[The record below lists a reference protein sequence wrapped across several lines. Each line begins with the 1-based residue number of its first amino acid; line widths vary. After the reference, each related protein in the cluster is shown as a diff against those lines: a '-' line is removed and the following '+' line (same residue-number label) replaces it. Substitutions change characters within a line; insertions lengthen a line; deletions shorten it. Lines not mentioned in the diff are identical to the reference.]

1 MWDWMVLFMPDRL
14 KVALIG
20 CGFWGSNHAR
30 VYFELDDICEL
41 IAVCDIDK
49 GRAERVAKRYGCRAY
64 TDYRELLRNCRPEAV
79 SVCTPSSTHF
89 EIAYE
94 IVRSGVD
101 VLVEKPMCTSTDD
114 ALKLVSEA
122 ERMDVVLIPGHIE
135 CFNPGV
141 RRVKSMIE
149 EGRLGDILML
159 TAKRVS
165 YWPERIGDVG
175 IVMDTVIHDIY
186 VFRYLLSEDPVEV
199 YAVAGRLMHRFE
211 DYVGVILRYKGSTIG
226 FIEANWMTPRKVR
239 NLTVTGSNAI
249 VSLDY
254 LTQEIVYEN
263 RDSIMTPIARW
274 DEPLKLELKHF
285 VEASL
290 GRCKP
295 EITGYDGVEALKV
308 CEAILESSRMHTP
321 VRLKR

>member
-1 MWDWMVLFMPDRL
+1 MPGRL

-20 CGFWGSNHAR
+20 CGSWGGNHAR
-30 VYFELDDICEL
+30 VYFELNDVCEL
-41 IAVCDIDK
+41 VAVCDVDRE
-49 GRAERVAKRYGCRAY
+49 RAEKVARRYGCKAY
-64 TDYRELLRNCRPEAV
+64 TDYRELIRDWKPEAV
-79 SVCTPSSTHF
+79 SICTPSSTHF

-94 IVRSGVD
+94 VVRDGID
-101 VLVEKPMCTSTDD
+101 VLVEKPMCTSVND

-122 ERMDVVLIPGHIE
+122 ERRGVVLMPGHIE

-141 RRVKSMIE
+141 RRVRSMIE

-175 IVMDTVIHDIY
+175 IVMDTVIHDVY
-186 VFRYLLSEDPVEV
+186 VFRYLLSEDPSEV
-199 YAVAGRLMHRFE
+199 YALAGRLMHRFE
-211 DYVGVILRYKGSTIG
+211 DYVGVILRYGGSTIG

-263 RDSIMTPIARW
+263 KDSILTPISRW
-274 DEPLKLELKHF
+274 DEPLKIEIRHF
-285 VEASL
+285 IEASL
-290 GRCKP
+290 GKCRL
-295 EITGYDGVEALKV
+295 EVTGYDGLEALKV
-308 CEAILESSRMHTP
+308 CEAILESSRTHKP
-321 VRLKR
+321 VKLER